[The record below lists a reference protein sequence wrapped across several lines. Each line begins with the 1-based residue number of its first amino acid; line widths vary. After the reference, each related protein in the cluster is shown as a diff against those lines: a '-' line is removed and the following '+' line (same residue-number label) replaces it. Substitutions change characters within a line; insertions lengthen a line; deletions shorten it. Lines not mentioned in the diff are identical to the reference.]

1 MATSGRELRL
11 LAAARAGDGDAFG
24 LLVEPHRRELH
35 AHCYRMLASLHDA
48 DDALQDT
55 LLRAW
60 RGLARFEG
68 RSSLRT
74 WLYAI
79 ATNACLRTAERR
91 SSRVLPLDLS
101 APATV
106 GEIPGRPLA
115 ESVWIE
121 PYPDDRLGPDAEY
134 EEREAVEL
142 AFVAALHHL
151 PPLQRAVLLLRQVL
165 GFSARET
172 ATALQTSVAGVN
184 SALQRARKVVDE
196 RLPAQSQQATL
207 RTLGDE
213 TVRDLVRRYAQA
225 MANGDVDSVV
235 ALLVEDA
242 TWSMPP
248 LATWYRGLRAI
259 RVFLEEHPLRQP
271 WRHIPTSANGQPA
284 LLCYMWN
291 EEARVFRAEALDVLT
306 FDGPRIAAIDAFRD
320 PAVHAAFG
328 QPLELGPSEGSRRL
342 ERDAEQLGLAL
353 ADPFGGFD
361 VASTDTA

>member
-1 MATSGRELRL
+1 MTMSRPVADPRELRL
-11 LAAARAGDGDAFG
+11 LEAARAGDGDAFG

-60 RGLARFEG
+60 RGLPRFEG

-79 ATNACLRTAERR
+79 ATNACLKTAARR
-91 SSRVLPLDLS
+91 PTRMLPLDAC

-106 GEIPGRPLA
+106 GETPGRPVT

-121 PYPDDRLGPDAEY
+121 PYPDECLGPDAQY
-134 EEREAVEL
+134 EQREAVEL
-142 AFVAALHHL
+142 AFVAALQHL

-172 ATALQTSVAGVN
+172 AAALETSVVGVN
-184 SALQRARKVVDE
+184 SALQRARKAVDE

-225 MANGDVDSVV
+225 MANADVDAVV

-248 LATWYRGLRAI
+248 LATWYRGLGAI
-259 RVFLEEHPLRQP
+259 RVFLDEHPLRQR
-271 WRHIPTSANGQPA
+271 WRHVPTSANGQPA
-284 LLCYMWN
+284 LLCYMWDG
-291 EEARVFRAEALDVLT
+291 EAGVFRVEALDVLT
-306 FDGPRIAAIDAFRD
+306 IADARIAAIDAFRD
-320 PAVHAAFG
+320 PAVHPSFG
-328 QPLELGPSEGSRRL
+328 HPLELAAQERGSVFARVDRSL
-342 ERDAEQLGLAL
+342 QTDAQETC
-353 ADPFGGFD
+353 
-361 VASTDTA
+361 AS